1 MENFEKLKKAF
12 ELRKQGLTL
21 RDIAKKTDIDY
32 RHLSVIF
39 KYIKSLDEI
48 NLNNEILSF
57 YKQENSFL
65 REKIDKL
72 KEALQDQVNTNK
84 RLQNQILVN
93 KINLKIIKPSLL
105 LLLISIFL
113 GLGTTIGIYFSSKNS
128 VENIL
133 TKLTNL
139 KQKEFKLLEKQNKLE
154 TKAKQLKK
162 EEVKLRK
169 EQEEICVADRFFI
182 QNGIRY
188 TVNKNSLH
196 IFRKDGKNLI
206 ATDLLSTNLKE
217 LKSKYLVLKKEQ

>member
-1 MENFEKLKKAF
+1 MENFNKLTRAF
-12 ELRKQGLTL
+12 ELREQGFSL
-21 RDIAKKTDIDY
+21 REISKKTGIDY

-39 KYIKSLDEI
+39 KYIKNIKNI
-48 NLNNEILSF
+48 NLNIELLNF
-57 YKQENSFL
+57 YKQENVFL
-65 REKIDKL
+65 KEKINKL
-72 KEALQDQVNTNK
+72 QEALQDQ
-84 RLQNQILVN
+84 LQNEIVVN
-93 KINLKIIKPSLL
+93 KINLKIIKPSFL

-113 GLGTTIGIYFSSKNS
+113 CLGTTIGIYFSSKNS

-139 KQKEFKLLEKQNKLE
+139 KQKEFKLLEKQNELE

>member
-1 MENFEKLKKAF
+1 MENFDKLTRAF
-12 ELRKQGLTL
+12 ELREQGFSL
-21 RDIAKKTDIDY
+21 REISKKTGIDY

-39 KYIKSLDEI
+39 KYIKNIKNI
-48 NLNNEILSF
+48 NLNIELLNF
-57 YKQENSFL
+57 YKQENVFL
-65 REKIDKL
+65 KEKINKL
-72 KEALQDQVNTNK
+72 QEALQDQLNTNK
-84 RLQNQILVN
+84 QLQNEIVVN
-93 KINLKIIKPSLL
+93 KINLKIIKPSI
-105 LLLISIFL
+105 LLLIIFL
-113 GLGTTIGIYFSSKNS
+113 CLGTTIGIYFSSKNS